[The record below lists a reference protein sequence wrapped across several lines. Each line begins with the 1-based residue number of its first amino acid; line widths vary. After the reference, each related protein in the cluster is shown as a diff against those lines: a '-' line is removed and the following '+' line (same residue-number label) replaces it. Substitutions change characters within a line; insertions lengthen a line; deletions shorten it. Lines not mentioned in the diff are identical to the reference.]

1 MDMKRIIE
9 AFLLPV
15 AVGVLSACTDF
26 QGIHS
31 SAPLSIDQR
40 EVVLSEKPSVFYL
53 IVKSGSEWTI
63 SSMPAWVSVREI
75 RNYGVSQF
83 EWAVYFDAQENPG
96 EDREGIIVFRTD
108 QETIN
113 VTLRQSKP
121 PVYIIP
127 VESITIPSSE
137 MTLEV
142 GSSTRLTWFI
152 TPSDATNQNVIWRSN
167 NAACVSV
174 SDGVVT
180 ALAVGSAIITVQ
192 TEDGGK
198 TASCSVTVV
207 EKNVPVTGVSLDR
220 SSMTLVQGESQPIF
234 PTVSPDNASDK
245 TVTWSSSNPSTATV
259 DGNGVVTAV
268 SIGTAT
274 ITVTTR
280 NGGFK
285 ATCTVTVV
293 AATIPVTGVSLNMT
307 SLSMTVGDTQT
318 IKATVNPS
326 NATDQTV
333 TWSSNNTAVAT
344 VSSSGVVTAKS
355 AGTATITVKT
365 NDGGKTATCTVNVKN
380 KDVSG
385 AGNENT
391 GEGEMF

>member
-1 MDMKRIIE
+1 MKKT
-9 AFLLPV
+9 FYTYL
-15 AVGVLSACTDF
+15 VLVTLIAASACTF
-26 QGIHS
+26 SQGS
-31 SAPLSIDQR
+31 DVSQPLSISVSELFFPEFSSMQ
-40 EVVLSEKPSVFYL
+40 VLT
-53 IVKSGSEWTI
+53 VKSSLEWAI
-63 SSMPAWVSVREI
+63 SSMPDWVSVQGI
-75 RNYGVSQF
+75 NSYSSSQF
-83 EWAVYFDAQENPG
+83 EWDITLTAQTNEG
-96 EDREGIIVFRTD
+96 DDREGSVVFQTD
-108 QETIN
+108 RETVR
-113 VTLRQSKP
+113 VTIRQSKHQIQ
-121 PVYIIP
+121 IIP
-127 VESITIPSSE
+127 VESIKLPSSE

-142 GSSTRLTWFI
+142 GSSTRLTWII
-152 TPSDATNQNVIWRSN
+152 TPSDATNQNVTWRSN

-180 ALAVGSAIITVQ
+180 ALAVGSAIISVQ

-220 SSMTLVQGESQPIF
+220 SSMTLVQGESQPLF

-333 TWSSNNTAVAT
+333 TWSSNDTAVAT
-344 VSSSGVVTAKS
+344 VSSSGVVTAQS